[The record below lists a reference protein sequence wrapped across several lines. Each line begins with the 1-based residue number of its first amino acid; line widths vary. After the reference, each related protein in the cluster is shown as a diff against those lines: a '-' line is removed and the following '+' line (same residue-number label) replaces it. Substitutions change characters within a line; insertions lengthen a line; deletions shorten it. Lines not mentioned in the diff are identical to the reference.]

1 MIQFRNFNHFLLI
14 LNLIFL
20 GGCSVSHDKNAYV
33 IVCFGNSYTEGL
45 GVSSG
50 ESYPAL
56 LQKALPETKVINAG
70 VSGETAGEALERI
83 FGDVLSK
90 HPSLVIVEFGTNEAF
105 RGYPLEETLKNI
117 EKIVERTQ
125 ALGAHVILVG
135 TRFGDYQENFD
146 QGLRGIAQRNEA
158 GLVLNVL
165 EGVLNTPALKSD
177 EYHPNAEGYR
187 VMAERIL
194 SEVQKFVKS
203 KKESAE
209 I

>member
-1 MIQFRNFNHFLLI
+1 
-14 LNLIFL
+14 
-20 GGCSVSHDKNAYV
+20 VSHDKNAYV
-33 IVCFGNSYTEGL
+33 IVCFGDSYTEGL
-45 GVSSG
+45 GVTSK
-50 ESYPAL
+50 EAYPAL

-90 HPSLVIVEFGTNEAF
+90 NPSLVIVEFGTNEAF
-105 RGYPLEETLKNI
+105 RSLPMEESLKNI

-125 ALGAHVILVG
+125 ALGANVILVG

-146 QGLRGIAQRNEA
+146 QSLRGIAQRNEA

-165 EGVLNTPALKSD
+165 EGVLDNPALKSD
-177 EYHPNAEGYR
+177 AYHPNAEGYR
-187 VMAERIL
+187 IMAERIL
-194 SEVQKFVKS
+194 PEVQKFVKS
-203 KKESAE
+203 KKENAA